1 MNGNRQITCLR
12 AAAFAVVGG
21 FLLLAAGPS
30 LAAGDTKAPNSP
42 GFSFQGPFGTFDR
55 GELQRGF
62 QVYQEVCSSCH
73 AIKYLAFRNLLRI
86 GFSEE
91 QVKAIAA
98 QYEVTDGPDAEGEMF
113 QRPARLSDHVPSP
126 FANDNAARFANNGAL
141 PPDLS
146 LIVKARTGGENYLYS
161 LLTGYEDPSSDVELG
176 EGMSYN
182 AYFPG
187 HQIAMPPPLFEDGV
201 EYADGK
207 AASTNQMARDVTTF
221 LTWVAEPDLETRKGM
236 GIKVMIFLILLTA
249 LLYMVKRKVWRDV
262 H

>member
-1 MNGNRQITCLR
+1 MTGYRQMMHAR
-12 AAAFAVVGG
+12 ALTFAVAAG
-21 FLLLAAGPS
+21 FTLLAAGPS
-30 LAAGDTKAPNSP
+30 LAAGDSKAPESP

-62 QVYQEVCSSCH
+62 QVYQEVCAACH
-73 AIKYLAFRNLLRI
+73 GVKYLAFRNLPRI

-91 QVKAIAA
+91 QAKAIAA
-98 QYEVTDGPDAEGEMF
+98 HYEVTDGPDAEGEMF
-113 QRPARLSDHVPSP
+113 ERQARLSDYMPSP
-126 FANDNAARFANNGAL
+126 FANDNAARSANNGAL

-146 LIVKARTGGENYLYS
+146 LMVKARTGGEDYLYS
-161 LLTGYEDPSSDVELG
+161 LLTGYEDPPADVELPD
-176 EGMSYN
+176 GMSYN
-182 AYFPG
+182 AYFAG
-187 HQIAMPPPLFEDGV
+187 HQIAMPPPLVEDGV

-207 AASTNQMARDVTTF
+207 AASIDQMARDVTTF

-249 LLYMVKRKVWRDV
+249 LLYMVKRKVWHDV